1 MRKLFPILFLPL
13 FIFIACEDEEVE
25 KCNDLV
31 DNYNASST
39 AFVTDQSTANCN
51 AMADDL
57 LALINEGCTE
67 SLEGSGYESWT
78 ADSVAVFK
86 AVCDM

>member
-39 AFVTDQSTANCN
+39 AFGSDLSTVNCN

-67 SLEGSGYESWT
+67 SLAGSGFESWT
-78 ADSVAVFK
+78 ADSVADFK
-86 AVCDM
+86 ALCE

>member
-13 FIFIACEDEEVE
+13 FIFIACEDDDVN

-39 AFVTDQSTANCN
+39 AFGSDLSTANCN

-57 LALINEGCTE
+57 LALIDEGCTE
-67 SLEGSGYESWT
+67 SLAGSGFESWT
-78 ADSVAVFK
+78 ADSVADFK
-86 AVCDM
+86 ALCE